1 MRPGPTLATA
11 AASTYDAGMEEKYPI
26 STTPPAV
33 VAESLAPVRPEVL
46 ERARALVK
54 EYPGCFWFRHPEATV
69 NNRADVRVVIQH
81 LREYG
86 GRKAWWAA
94 QELHKCL

>member
-1 MRPGPTLATA
+1 
-11 AASTYDAGMEEKYPI
+11 MEEKYPI

-54 EYPGCFWFRHPEATV
+54 EFPGCFWFWHPEA
-69 NNRADVRVVIQH
+69 RVENLHDIRQVIQH

-86 GRKAWWAA
+86 GSKAWWAA
-94 QELHKCL
+94 QGLHKCL